1 MITRTPPIN
10 LMKALCFASMLLLL
24 GTESLTAQ
32 RAAVDVMLVVDK
44 SGSMS
49 QQVPGLSM
57 TKWTVLQESVQ
68 AFLESYRSWG
78 EDADRI
84 GVTYFDHTRSDFPPG
99 GMVSFNPPMN
109 PMPLTG
115 PGSIQQDMISKSPSG
130 MTCMGG
136 GILAGYLAFDGSH
149 PNRNMII
156 FTDGLQNMEPMVS
169 QAQLSDMV
177 INDYNV
183 QPDATGFPAPP
194 LDLKNPTLDFRA
206 YTVAIG
212 DNAVTG
218 LLQDIAMAPADSNY
232 DGESFSLHSMIN
244 LPMELDAIFTQTFVE
259 SLAQFS
265 PQLVDVKR
273 IAGNSATSFVVNSTA
288 DKLLIRVVADP
299 VAMSQGRIRIEKGG
313 RDFSRYVRAGGST
326 YKTFFLDSAMISQFN
341 VSLAG
346 TWNISVTG
354 SSSEFQV
361 ACLVNDESLN
371 ATAST
376 GDREYAPGDTV
387 SLEALLKFSGSPVTD
402 ATSVTV
408 LVAKPGEDTN
418 DLFANAGSVVPGADF
433 PVEKGAD
440 PGQLKYEALIAFD
453 NAFVTALRP
462 VLDTISLSHV
472 SGGKYT
478 ATFSET
484 EASGV
489 YRFVFRI
496 RGNNPQTGPYE
507 RFILRSAVID
517 FGAPDKNAS
526 GFTVVTIKDRPYFQL
541 SPKNKFGHV
550 IGPNRLTQV
559 RLAVDGK
566 LIKLTDKLDGTYEAP
581 VPDRSFFNPD
591 PNVAVE
597 IKGFDFYDDNFS
609 SIRGN
614 DLTLWDK
621 YRLWFL
627 LLIVIILLLIIF
639 VAKKN

>member
-1 MITRTPPIN
+1 MTTPSPLIS
-10 LMKALCFASMLLLL
+10 LMKALCFAFLTLLLPV
-24 GTESLTAQ
+24 ESVTAQ
-32 RAAVDVMLVVDK
+32 RAAVDVMLVLDK

-49 QQVPGLSM
+49 QQVPGLAM

-78 EDADRI
+78 EDLDRV

-99 GMVSFNPPMN
+99 GMVNFNPPMN
-109 PMPLTG
+109 PLPLTG
-115 PGSIQQDMISKSPSG
+115 PGSIQQDMMSRSPSG

-136 GILAGYLAFDGSH
+136 GILAGYLAFDASH

-183 QPDATGFPAPP
+183 RPDGTGFPAPP
-194 LDLKNPTLDFRA
+194 LDLKNPTLDFRT

-218 LLQDIAMAPADSNY
+218 LLQDIAMAPIDTGY
-232 DGESFSLHSMIN
+232 DGESFSLNSMIN
-244 LPMELDAIFTQTFVE
+244 LPMELDAIFTQMFVE

-273 IAGNSATSFVVNSTA
+273 IAGNTATSFIVNSTA

-299 VAMSQGRIRIEKGG
+299 VAMSQARIRIEKDG
-313 RDFSRYVRAGGST
+313 RDFSRYIRPGGST
-326 YKTFFLDSAMISQFN
+326 YKTLFLDSAMIRQFN

-346 TWNISVTG
+346 SWSVTVSG
-354 SSSEFQV
+354 SSAQFQV
-361 ACLVNDESLN
+361 SCLVNDESLN

-376 GDREYAPGDTV
+376 GNREYAPGDTV
-387 SLEALLKFSGSPVTD
+387 SLEAMLKFSDSPVTD
-402 ATSVTV
+402 ATSVSV

-418 DLFANAGSVVPGADF
+418 DLFARAGSVDPGADF
-433 PVEKGAD
+433 PVENGAD
-440 PGQLKYEALIAFD
+440 PGQLKYEALIAFN
-453 NAFVTALRP
+453 NAFVTSLRP
-462 VLDTISLSHV
+462 VHDTISLSHV
-472 SGGKYT
+472 SNGKYT

-484 EASGV
+484 EASGL

-507 RFILRSAVID
+507 RFILRSAIID
-517 FGAPDKNAS
+517 FGAPDEAKS
-526 GFTVVTIKDRPYFQL
+526 VFSVVTISDRAHFQL
-541 SPKNKFGHV
+541 SPKNKFGHM

-559 RLAVDGK
+559 RLAIDGK

-581 VPDRSFFNPD
+581 VPERSFFNPD
-591 PNVAVE
+591 PNVTVD
-597 IKGFDFYDDNFS
+597 IKGSEFYDDKFS
-609 SIRGN
+609 SIEGN
-614 DLTLWDK
+614 DLTFWDK
-621 YRLWFL
+621 YHLWFL
-627 LLIVIILLLIIF
+627 FLILIILVLIIF
-639 VAKKN
+639 IAKKK